1 AGPPPPPSESV
12 SLCVD
17 DPDAFD
23 AAPVPAST
31 QTRRFPYPSAAT
43 MVSFVLWQTKTSA
56 GSFGGEI
63 GYARCSFFCAAHR
76 LFCASLIFFLASADI
91 FRRRLRCGGVD
102 LVAAAEVA
110 LGAVGFVSW
119 RV

>member
-63 GYARCSFFCAAHR
+63 GLCPLLLLLRRPSPLLR
-76 LFCASLIFFLASADI
+76 LADLLSGLCRHLPASPALWWS
-91 FRRRLRCGGVD
+91 RLGR
-102 LVAAAEVA
+102 
-110 LGAVGFVSW
+110 
-119 RV
+119 